1 MKGDIFAVGD
11 LLTYDDPNY
20 FGTSAIIW
28 RVAKLK
34 SWKSKN
40 TGDIRFQ
47 TLWIAP
53 AFCITGAE
61 IPLKNKRVTGEYV
74 EKLDV
79 VQVGIL
85 HQRFVDFIKATFT
98 PVEVKPDAGV

>member
-1 MKGDIFAVGD
+1 MKGDVFAIGD

-34 SWKSKN
+34 NWKSKG
-40 TGDIRFQ
+40 TGDIRYQ

-61 IPLKNKRVTGEYV
+61 IPLKNKRVAGDYV
-74 EKLDV
+74 KKLDI

-85 HQRFVDFIKATFT
+85 HQRFVDFIKKTFVQAD
-98 PVEVKPDAGV
+98 VETKE